1 MQKHKYDKIKPAVEQ
16 GRSRT
21 NEADTSDRAIELQS
35 HHIYVE
41 MPVKSHPY
49 MLRRRNIFL
58 AGKSNIV
65 KSTN

>member
-1 MQKHKYDKIKPAVEQ
+1 MQKREYDEIKPAAEQ

-35 HHIYVE
+35 NRIYVE
-41 MPVKSHPY
+41 MLVKSHPY
-49 MLRRRNIFL
+49 LPRRRNIFL
-58 AGKSNIV
+58 ARKSNIV